1 MAVLTGDDRR
11 RARPAPA
18 ALLPGADR
26 VLAAHPAVLPQP
38 DQLCGPFATRSALHA
53 LLDRSDVPDLGAL
66 ALAAGTHVWPHDEPA
81 WRPAGAPLRTDAW
94 EDLPRV
100 DDPDRSGTDAAPLA
114 AGLPGVAPVAVV
126 PVPAVL
132 PGPAVPAAWGRL
144 LVALR
149 EADHPVA
156 VVANLRTGPTWPPE
170 HPLAGWDVGHFVVLV
185 SFDGEEV
192 GVADS
197 YVEAG
202 ADGWPPGC
210 RGVPLADLVAAL
222 AAPPGRGL
230 LLLAH
235 PAHEQGVRRLVA
247 EAGLVAAGAAW

>member
-1 MAVLTGDDRR
+1 MAVLTP
-11 RARPAPA
+11 RASRPDPA
-18 ALLPGADR
+18 WLLPGAGR
-26 VLAAHPAVLPQP
+26 VLAAHAALLPQP
-38 DQLCGPFATRSALHA
+38 DQLCGPFAARSALHA
-53 LLDRSDVPDLGAL
+53 LLADADVPDLPTL

-94 EDLPRV
+94 SGLPRT
-100 DDPDRSGTDAAPLA
+100 DDPRRSGTDAGPLA
-114 AGLPGVAPVAVV
+114 GGLPSAAPVAVV
-126 PVPAVL
+126 PVPAGAGAGADDHA
-132 PGPAVPAAWGRL
+132 PWGRL
-144 LVALR
+144 LGALR
-149 EADHPVA
+149 GAEDPVA
-156 VVANLRTGPTWPPE
+156 VVANLRTGPTWPPG

-202 ADGWPPGC
+202 AEAWPPGC

-230 LLLAH
+230 LLLVD
-235 PAHEQGVRRLVA
+235 PAHEQAVRRLVA
-247 EAGLVAAGAAW
+247 GAGLVAAHGAW